1 MENILLNNGQT
12 VLIASEKDIV
22 ETIATHL
29 SYELAE
35 KVETLLDSVTEN
47 NAYIADLE
55 RDLKRL
61 EEENKSLQM
70 AIESMEK

>member
-12 VLIASEKDIV
+12 VLIASETDIV
-22 ETIATHL
+22 ETIATQL

-35 KVETLLDSVTEN
+35 KVETLLDSVAEN

-61 EEENKSLQM
+61 ETEKKSMQM
-70 AIESMEK
+70 TIESMEN

>member
-1 MENILLNNGQT
+1 MKNILLNNGQT
-12 VLIASEKDIV
+12 VLIASETDIV
-22 ETIATHL
+22 ETIATQL

-35 KVETLLDSVTEN
+35 KVETLLDSVAEN

-61 EEENKSLQM
+61 ETEKKSMQM
-70 AIESMEK
+70 TIESMEY